1 MKDSMRK
8 TLLDGAKGL
17 LTLLV
22 IGALLV
28 MVGGGCAA
36 LASQHNDSAHKA
48 STFKPARNWEPG
60 KRCRTLG
67 KALTSHV
74 AVLVQKD
81 CWRAGVTSVGIVVLN
96 TERGGAVADQHTK
109 QALIA
114 ILGYHPALSILV
126 ASKHKHLPFA
136 LSLVTGVMPNSP
148 IASKR

>member
-1 MKDSMRK
+1 MKDSMRA

-17 LTLLV
+17 ITLLV
-22 IGALLV
+22 IGVLLV

-36 LASQHNDSAHKA
+36 QAAQHNDSAHKVSA
-48 STFKPARNWEPG
+48 FKPARNWKPG

-74 AVLVQKD
+74 AVIVQKD

-96 TERGGAVADQHTK
+96 TERGGAVADAHTK

-114 ILGYHPALSILV
+114 ILGYHPALAILV

-136 LSLVTGVMPNSP
+136 LSLVTGAVNNSP
-148 IASKR
+148 LASKR